1 MAKMMKKAADGYTN
15 YGSKA
20 GKPSPVTDYAGKAG
34 KQDSY
39 TQYKKGGVIKKKAQ
53 NGKVLKALGSA
64 AGSAAEAAAEAVKS
78 RKSVLANNPLFKKA
92 SAMKDTTTYKK
103 SKNGSSFGMLSVKA
117 GVDKNPNP
125 TQADRIAGAKGMAKK
140 GAKLAKQAAT
150 AIAMKKAGKSPKMM
164 KNGGMLAAPTKGGV
178 SMQLGSYTRQIGKNY
193 TGKNVVNKGAKAK
206 MGKSMGKCKYG
217 C

>member
-1 MAKMMKKAADGYTN
+1 MAKIMKKAADGYTS

-20 GKPSPVTDYAGKAG
+20 GTPSPVTDYAGKTS
-34 KQDSY
+34 KPDSY
-39 TQYKKGGVIKKKAQ
+39 TQYKKGGVVKKA
-53 NGKVLKALGSA
+53 
-64 AGSAAEAAAEAVKS
+64 KS
-78 RKSVLANNPLFKKA
+78 
-92 SAMKDTTTYKK
+92 
-103 SKNGSSFGMLSVKA
+103 GFGMLSVKA
-117 GVDKNPNP
+117 GVDKNPKP
-125 TQADRIAGAKGMAKK
+125 TAADRIAGAKGLAKK
-140 GAKLAKQAAT
+140 GAKVAK
-150 AIAMKKAGKSPKMM
+150 KM

>member
-1 MAKMMKKAADGYTN
+1 MAKMMKKAADGYTS

-20 GKPSPVTDYAGKAG
+20 SKPSPVTDYAGKAG

-39 TQYKKGGVIKKKAQ
+39 TQYKKGGVIKKKAE
-53 NGKVLKALGSA
+53 NGKSFPDLNKDGKITKADILKG
-64 AGSAAEAAAEAVKS
+64 
-78 RKSVLANNPLFKKA
+78 R
-92 SAMKDTTTYKK
+92 
-103 SKNGSSFGMLSVKA
+103 
-117 GVDKNPNP
+117 GV
-125 TQADRIAGAKGMAKK
+125 IAKK
-140 GAKLAKQAAT
+140 GAKMKIGGAAAKQAAT
-150 AIAMKKAGKSPKMM
+150 AIAMKKAGKAPKKMM

-206 MGKSMGKCKYG
+206 MGKSMGKCKNG

>member
-1 MAKMMKKAADGYTN
+1 MAKIMKKAQKGDTSRKMGMN
-15 YGSKA
+15 FDKKSFDSL
-20 GKPSPVTDYAGKAG
+20 PSILGKALPNM
-34 KQDSY
+34 
-39 TQYKKGGVIKKKAQ
+39 KKKAQ
-53 NGKVLKALGSA
+53 NG
-64 AGSAAEAAAEAVKS
+64 
-78 RKSVLANNPLFKKA
+78 
-92 SAMKDTTTYKK
+92 T
-103 SKNGSSFGMLSVKA
+103 SFGMLSVKA

-125 TQADRIAGAKGMAKK
+125 TAADRIAGAKKKAKSGKKMQYGGEAASMVPTMKK
-140 GAKLAKQAAT
+140 GG
-150 AIAMKKAGKSPKMM
+150 MKKKY